1 MAARG
6 AEVLGKLRGSG
17 LHVAAGLGT
26 AAMAGNVVAL
36 VFTVV
41 FARILGAVG
50 YGTLAALISAFL
62 IVAIAGSAL
71 QVTIARETS
80 IEIERADAGFETH
93 INRWMLQIVV
103 GTALIG
109 VVGILA
115 RVPIADLLGVSDDP
129 WAAAAI
135 LPSGAI
141 WLLLCVQR
149 GVLQGLASYRAVGL
163 SIVGEAVLRLLCG
176 LALVA
181 SGLGVAGAFYA
192 TGASIAI
199 TCAILV
205 VAIRK
210 ACGRVS
216 RNLAERDREARPRNA
231 DWRLGVLIKQTW
243 PAFAALGLI
252 AVLQNSDVI
261 MVKRLAE
268 SDVAGA
274 YAADAVAAKVI
285 VWIAIGLGMYVVP
298 ESARRGFTSASKSV
312 LYRAVALIG
321 VAGLAMVAIYA
332 SIGEWLISTVFGN
345 EFAIASDA
353 LPVLGLAMTA
363 LSIVYLASQ
372 FLLAVERY
380 KFLSLLL
387 VVAAVQIIA
396 LAQFAAVALDAALVV
411 LLAQLSLAAAI
422 TLIEVVT
429 RKTKS

>member
-1 MAARG
+1 MD
-6 AEVLGKLRGSG
+6 KLRGSG
-17 LHVAAGLGT
+17 VHVAAGLGT

-36 VFTVV
+36 AFTVV
-41 FARILGAVG
+41 FARLLGAVD

-80 IEIERADAGFETH
+80 IEIERADAGFEMH
-93 INRWMLQIVV
+93 INRWMLQILV

-109 VVGILA
+109 AVGVLL

-163 SIVGEAVLRLLCG
+163 SIVGEAILRLLCG

-205 VAIRK
+205 VAIRR

-216 RNLAERDREARPRNA
+216 RNLAERDQEAHPRNA
-231 DWRLGVLIKQTW
+231 DWRLSVLIKQTW

-321 VAGLAMVAIYA
+321 FAGLAMVAIYA
-332 SIGEWLISTVFGN
+332 SVGEWLISTVFGT

-380 KFLSLLL
+380 KFLALLL
-387 VVAAVQIIA
+387 VVAAVQIVA
-396 LAQFAAVALDAALVV
+396 LAEFAAVALDAALVV